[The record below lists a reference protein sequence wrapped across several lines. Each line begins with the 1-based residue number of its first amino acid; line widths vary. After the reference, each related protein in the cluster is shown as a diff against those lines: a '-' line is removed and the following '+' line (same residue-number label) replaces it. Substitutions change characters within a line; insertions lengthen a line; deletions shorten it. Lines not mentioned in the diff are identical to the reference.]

1 MSICIV
7 MITIVCVRLYVKP
20 MSLGGGMKH
29 ISLSPEFCWGLTLML
44 ERTYIGEDWPEADDE
59 L

>member
-1 MSICIV
+1 M
-7 MITIVCVRLYVKP
+7 KP

-44 ERTYIGEDWPEADDE
+44 ERTYVFDDME
-59 L
+59 LEESL